1 MSLIR
6 TRGIQSS
13 CTKQH
18 TLRRSDILA
27 TFYKTPETLL
37 AAMKSP
43 FLLFIVIVIASLSFS
58 AQAQSPSS
66 ASVESKKTAAD
77 KNTAA
82 AMDTAFNGTSW
93 WNYVKVLASDDMEGR
108 ETGSVGLRKAQEY
121 VVEQLKSAGLE
132 PVGSRSF
139 YQPVRFESRQIVEQQ
154 SSLALVHNGQVE
166 PLALGDDA
174 IFSTR
179 VDLAP
184 SVDAPLVF
192 SGYGLTIP
200 ELGHDDL
207 SGLDLRDKVAVI
219 FPGAPADIPG
229 ALASHYQ
236 SAGERWKAL
245 RKAGVVGVI
254 TILNPAAMDIPW
266 SRISANRAHPNMALK
281 GAEFDETAGEKLAVV
296 FNPEKA
302 QKLFEGSGHSLQEL
316 IALVKDRKP
325 LPRFPLVPTIRA
337 KASVNKKMIESANLV
352 AELPGSDPKLKNEY
366 VVLSAHLDHLGVGEP
381 INGDRI
387 YNGAMDNASGSAV
400 LLDVIASLRKSPQ
413 KLKRSLLFVFVT
425 GEEKGL
431 LGSRYFTTH
440 PTVKPGSI
448 IANINIDMF
457 LPIVPLKVL
466 TVYGLAESDMGDM
479 VRDVAQSL
487 GVQVQP
493 DPEPQRNSFIRSDQ
507 YNFIRHGVPALAMKV
522 GFEQGSPQQAIFKD
536 WLTQRYH
543 APSDDLD
550 QPVDLAAAGKY
561 EDIIRGMMVRLAN
574 EANRPQ
580 WKQDSFFRRFAP
592 MAPGF
597 N

>member
-1 MSLIR
+1 MISLPHSKCP
-6 TRGIQSS
+6 GE
-13 CTKQH
+13 
-18 TLRRSDILA
+18 D
-27 TFYKTPETLL
+27 LL
-37 AAMKSP
+37 AAMRKP
-43 FLLFIVIVIASLSFS
+43 FLLLTAIFIASVVLI
-58 AQAQSPSS
+58 AQVQLPSP
-66 ASVESKKTAAD
+66 AGLVESK
-77 KNTAA
+77 TAA
-82 AMDTAFNGTSW
+82 AADGGVSATSARDTSFNGTSW
-93 WNYVKVLASDDMEGR
+93 WNYVKILAADNMEGR
-108 ETGSVGLRKAQEY
+108 ETGSPGLRKAQEY
-121 VVEQLKSAGLE
+121 VVEQLKRAGLE
-132 PVGSRSF
+132 PVGSASY
-139 YQPVRFESRQIVEQQ
+139 YQPVRFESRQILENE
-154 SSLALVHNGQVE
+154 SNLALVHNGQVE
-166 PLALGDDA
+166 PLTLGDDA

-184 SVDAPLVF
+184 ALDAPLVF
-192 SGYGLTIP
+192 AGYGLAIP

-207 SGLDLRDKVAVI
+207 AGLDLRDKVVVI

-245 RKAGVVGVI
+245 RKAGAVGII

-281 GAEFDETAGEKLAVV
+281 GAEFDETSGENLAVV

-302 QKLFEGSGHSLQEL
+302 QKLFEGSGHALQEML
-316 IALVKDRKP
+316 DLVKDRKP

-337 KASVNKKMIESANLV
+337 KASVNKKTVESANLV
-352 AELPGSDPKLKNEY
+352 AELPGGDPKLKNEY
-366 VVLSAHLDHLGVGEP
+366 VVLSAHLDHLGIGEP

-400 LLDVIASLRKSPQ
+400 LLDLIASLKKSPK
-413 KLKRSLLFVFVT
+413 KLKRSVLFVFVT

-440 PTVKPGSI
+440 PTVKPGSM

-457 LPIVPLKVL
+457 LPILPLKVL

-479 VRDVAQSL
+479 AREVAQSL

-493 DPEPQRNSFIRSDQ
+493 DPEPQRNAFIRSDQ
-507 YNFIRHGVPALAMKV
+507 YNFIRHGVPALAMGV
-522 GFEQGSPQQAIFKD
+522 GFEKGSPQQEIFKN
-536 WLTQRYH
+536 WRTQRYH

-561 EDIIRGMMVRLAN
+561 EEIIRALMVRLAEN
-574 EANRPQ
+574 AGRPQ
-580 WKQDSFFRRFAP
+580 WKPDSFFRRYAP
-592 MAPGF
+592 MAGGLY
-597 N
+597 

>member
-1 MSLIR
+1 
-6 TRGIQSS
+6 
-13 CTKQH
+13 
-18 TLRRSDILA
+18 
-27 TFYKTPETLL
+27 
-37 AAMKSP
+37 MKNS
-43 FLLFIVIVIASLSFS
+43 FLLFTAILIASVVLI
-58 AQAQSPSS
+58 AQAPSQSPAGLSQS
-66 ASVESKKTAAD
+66 KTLAAGDGGASVSAKE
-77 KNTAA
+77 
-82 AMDTAFNGTSW
+82 AFDGTTW
-93 WNYVKVLASDDMEGR
+93 WNYVKVLASDNMEGR
-108 ETGSVGLRKAQEY
+108 ETGSPGLRKAQEF
-121 VVEQLKSAGLE
+121 VVEQLKRAGLE
-132 PVGSRSF
+132 PVGSASY
-139 YQPVRFESRQIVEQQ
+139 YQPVRFESRQIVEKD
-154 SSLALVHNGQVE
+154 SSLALLHNGQVE
-166 PLALGDDA
+166 PLTLGDDA

-184 SVDAPLVF
+184 TVDAPLVF
-192 SGYGLTIP
+192 AGYGLTIP

-207 SGLDLRDKVAVI
+207 SGLDVRDKVVVI
-219 FPGAPADIPG
+219 FPGAPAEIPG

-245 RKAGVVGVI
+245 RRAGAVGVI
-254 TILNPAAMDIPW
+254 TIPNPAAMDIPW
-266 SRISANRAHPNMALK
+266 SRISTNRAHPSMALK
-281 GAEFDETAGEKLAVV
+281 GAEFDETSGEKLAVT

-302 QKLFEGSGHSLQEL
+302 QKLFEGSGHTLQEL
-316 IALVKDRKP
+316 IDLVKDRKP
-325 LPRFPLVPTIRA
+325 LPHFPLVPTIRA
-337 KASVNKKMIESANLV
+337 KASVNKKTVESANVV

-400 LLDVIASLRKSPQ
+400 LLDVIASLKKSPK

-440 PTVKPGSI
+440 PTVKPGSM

-479 VRDVAQSL
+479 VREVAQSL
-487 GVQVQP
+487 GVQVQA

-522 GFEQGSPQQAIFKD
+522 GFEKGSPQQEIFKN

-550 QPVDLAAAGKY
+550 QPKDLAAAGKY
-561 EDIIRGMMVRLAN
+561 EEIVSAMMVRLADS
-574 EANRPQ
+574 AGRPQ
-580 WKQDSFFRRFAP
+580 WKADSFFRRYAE
-592 MAPGF
+592 MAPGLY
-597 N
+597 